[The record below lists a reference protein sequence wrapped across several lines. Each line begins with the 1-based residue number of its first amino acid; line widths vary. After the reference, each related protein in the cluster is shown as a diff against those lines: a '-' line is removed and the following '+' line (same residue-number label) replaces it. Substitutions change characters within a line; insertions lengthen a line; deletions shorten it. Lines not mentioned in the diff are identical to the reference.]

1 MIQSSSIFPIISFHW
16 VKAWGPYLCLAR
28 NHKVNSKYKSGNTD
42 VPKCLVTGLWK
53 CIFTQDYIITLKT
66 TSLLFSIE
74 TSIHP
79 ANLRPTCQHL
89 TITYPSCH
97 SLFFS
102 SVCIPNTQTRHIP
115 LAKTAGESTLWLGTQ
130 SFWWSAFLRGW
141 GRALESWAQGCKH
154 QWGEA
159 CGVLNALSFRAHSFF
174 WQ

>member
-1 MIQSSSIFPIISFHW
+1 MR
-16 VKAWGPYLCLAR
+16 ALCLAR

-53 CIFTQDYIITLKT
+53 CIFTQDDVITLKT

-79 ANLRPTCQHL
+79 ANLRPARQHL

-97 SLFFS
+97 SSWPIFS
-102 SVCIPNTQTRHIP
+102 SVCIPNTHTRHIP
-115 LAKTAGESTLWLGTQ
+115 LAKTGTQ
-130 SFWWSAFLRGW
+130 SFWWSASLRGR
-141 GRALESWAQGCKH
+141 GRALESWAPGCKH
-154 QWGEA
+154 QRGEA